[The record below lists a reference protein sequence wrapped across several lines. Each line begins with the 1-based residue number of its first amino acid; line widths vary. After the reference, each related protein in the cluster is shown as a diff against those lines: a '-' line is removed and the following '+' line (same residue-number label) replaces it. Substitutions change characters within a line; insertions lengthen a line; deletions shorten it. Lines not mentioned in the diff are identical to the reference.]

1 MELRK
6 VIVVWR
12 IFSRFS
18 QDVQE
23 DPPINNEFENSELYE
38 TTEYKSEIMI
48 RKKTVAN
55 VYPSSLSH
63 SLIILKLNSF
73 LFVLL
78 EDQQMPQQW

>member
-23 DPPINNEFENSELYE
+23 DPPINNEFEKSELYE
-38 TTEYKSEIMI
+38 TTEYKSEMI

-55 VYPSSLSH
+55 VYPSSLS
-63 SLIILKLNSF
+63 LTL
-73 LFVLL
+73 
-78 EDQQMPQQW
+78 W